1 MLLRDIHEGHL
12 PLKDADNDQI
22 HFAAKIKNIY
32 IKVKN
37 QLKKSLGLL
46 FKAREYVL
54 NNFKIRL
61 FPIKDLDNILTHESS
76 PEPATEPTKH
86 KKSKLKL
93 EQEFMNHIIND
104 EKDIN
109 DERNILELF

>member
-1 MLLRDIHEGHL
+1 M
-12 PLKDADNDQI
+12 
-22 HFAAKIKNIY
+22 
-32 IKVKN
+32 
-37 QLKKSLGLL
+37 
-46 FKAREYVL
+46 
-54 NNFKIRL
+54 
-61 FPIKDLDNILTHESS
+61 KDLDNILTHESS
-76 PEPATEPTKH
+76 PEPAKEPTKH